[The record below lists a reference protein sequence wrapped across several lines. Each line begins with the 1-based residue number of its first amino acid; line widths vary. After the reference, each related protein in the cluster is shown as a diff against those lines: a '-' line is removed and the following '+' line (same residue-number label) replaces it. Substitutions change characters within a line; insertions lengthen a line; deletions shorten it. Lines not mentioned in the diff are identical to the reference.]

1 MVAGIT
7 GSIFSACDETGVA
20 VRRRIG
26 AGVDWR
32 HGGHDFHLICTLSGH
47 KVPVYAGFDTQKVN

>member
-7 GSIFSACDETGVA
+7 DSLFSSCDETGVA

-26 AGVDWR
+26 AGVDWS
-32 HGGHDFHLICTLSGH
+32 HGGGPDFRLIITLSGH
-47 KVPVYAGFDTQKVN
+47 KVRL